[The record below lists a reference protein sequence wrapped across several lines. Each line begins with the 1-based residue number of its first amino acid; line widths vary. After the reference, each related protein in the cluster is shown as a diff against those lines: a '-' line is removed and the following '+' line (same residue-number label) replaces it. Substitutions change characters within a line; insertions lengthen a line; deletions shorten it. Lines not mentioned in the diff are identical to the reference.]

1 MNTTPNG
8 QIPGSEQPKK
18 RRAARRIP
26 SEQAGTAPQ
35 MQERPSQ
42 APVIQPQSRPMQAPA
57 AQAQSRPT
65 QAPAAQAQSRPT
77 ENPAN
82 MQTRVIPTRGQQ
94 NQARPAQTQPQHP
107 AQSRPAQNQGTPRP
121 VQPQSAAGQRQ
132 ASTQGQT
139 PVPTE
144 RRQAPIPTNGRE
156 QKPAPRGIEYVNV
169 KRPGNASSADAAAK
183 TEKPAETAPKST
195 SAKPKKKKVKVRYVG
210 GSALGSLL
218 KAIVYI
224 MSVLV
229 ISGFLSYYIIVIAND
244 VFAFVKPTEEIA
256 VQIEN
261 NATIDDIAEELYA
274 EGVIEYPKIFSLYTR
289 IRRDLEEVE
298 FVAGEHMV
306 STSMNYDYL
315 YKTFLPKSVR
325 AIERITIPEG
335 YTVDEIIDLFVS
347 YGMGTRAG
355 FADAIQNAD
364 FSDYWFIAELDGS
377 MDPARRYR
385 LEGYLFP
392 DTYEFYT
399 DWTETQILRKLLD
412 NFATKFDI
420 AYKERCDELGL
431 SVDEVIIL
439 ASMIQMEA
447 KYAEEYG
454 AISSVFHNRL
464 KSSAF
469 MKRLDSDA
477 TIQYALGTDRKSELT
492 HEDTELDS
500 PYNTYTNPGLPPGP
514 ISNPSLNAI
523 SYALYPDKT
532 EYYYFVAKPNGYSL
546 FATTEPE
553 HLENIRIARGQ

>member
-1 MNTTPNG
+1 M
-8 QIPGSEQPKK
+8 KK
-18 RRAARRIP
+18 ILLL
-26 SEQAGTAPQ
+26 
-35 MQERPSQ
+35 
-42 APVIQPQSRPMQAPA
+42 
-57 AQAQSRPT
+57 
-65 QAPAAQAQSRPT
+65 
-77 ENPAN
+77 
-82 MQTRVIPTRGQQ
+82 
-94 NQARPAQTQPQHP
+94 
-107 AQSRPAQNQGTPRP
+107 
-121 VQPQSAAGQRQ
+121 
-132 ASTQGQT
+132 
-139 PVPTE
+139 
-144 RRQAPIPTNGRE
+144 
-156 QKPAPRGIEYVNV
+156 
-169 KRPGNASSADAAAK
+169 
-183 TEKPAETAPKST
+183 
-195 SAKPKKKKVKVRYVG
+195 G
-210 GSALGSLL
+210 GSAQQ
-218 KAIVYI
+218 
-224 MSVLV
+224 
-229 ISGFLSYYIIVIAND
+229 VIAIEKAKELGYYTVLCDFLPDNPGQYVAD
-244 VFAFVKPTEEIA
+244 AFYLVSTTDKEAVLQVAREEKVQGILAYASDPAAPTAAYVAEKMGLPGSPYASVDILCNKDKFRAFLADNGFCTPRAAGYDSVAAALADLEKGRFAFPVIAKP
-256 VQIEN
+256 V
-261 NATIDDIAEELYA
+261 DSSGSK
-274 EGVIEYPKIFSLYTR
+274 GV
-289 IRRDLEEVE
+289 
-298 FVAGEHMV
+298 
-306 STSMNYDYL
+306 
-315 YKTFLPKSVR
+315 
-325 AIERITIPEG
+325 
-335 YTVDEIIDLFVS
+335 TVLREW
-347 YGMGTRAG
+347 AG

>member
-1 MNTTPNG
+1 
-8 QIPGSEQPKK
+8 
-18 RRAARRIP
+18 
-26 SEQAGTAPQ
+26 
-35 MQERPSQ
+35 
-42 APVIQPQSRPMQAPA
+42 
-57 AQAQSRPT
+57 
-65 QAPAAQAQSRPT
+65 
-77 ENPAN
+77 
-82 MQTRVIPTRGQQ
+82 MQTRVM
-94 NQARPAQTQPQHP
+94 PAQTQRNTARAVQMQADPQPMHNQ
-107 AQSRPAQNQGTPRP
+107 AVQNRP
-121 VQPQSAAGQRQ
+121 VQAEQPAA
-132 ASTQGQT
+132 
-139 PVPTE
+139 
-144 RRQAPIPTNGRE
+144 
-156 QKPAPRGIEYVNV
+156 RGIEYVNV
-169 KRPGNASSADAAAK
+169 KRPDNAAAP
-183 TEKPAETAPKST
+183 KPAQPVKAGDKAVGTQTA
-195 SAKPKKKKVKVRYVG
+195 AKDSGRAKKKKTKVRYVG

-218 KAIVYI
+218 KAIIYI
-224 MSVLV
+224 MAVLV
-229 ISGFLSYYIIVIAND
+229 ISGFLSYYIIIIAND

-256 VQIEN
+256 VQVEN
-261 NATIDDIAEELYA
+261 HATIDDIAEELY
-274 EGVIEYPKIFSLYTR
+274 EKGVIEYPSIFSLYTR
-289 IRRDLEEVE
+289 IRRDLEDVE

-315 YKTFLPKSVR
+315 YKAFLPKSTR

-347 YGMGTRAG
+347 YGMGSRTG
-355 FADAIQNAD
+355 FENAIQTAD
-364 FSDYWFIAELDGS
+364 FSDYWFIAELDGNMS
-377 MDPARRYR
+377 PDRRYR

-412 NFATKFDI
+412 NFSTKFDI

-431 SVDEVIIL
+431 SVDEVVIL

-464 KSSAF
+464 KSATF

-477 TIQYALGTDRKSELT
+477 TIQYALGADRKSELN
-492 HEDTELDS
+492 HEDTTLDS

-532 EYYYFVAKPNGYSL
+532 EYYYFVAKSSGYSL
-546 FATTEPE
+546 FATTEDQ